1 MSERLH
7 KIIAAS
13 GLMSRRQAEEMIRQG
28 RVSVD
33 GRVARLGESAEAGK
47 VEIRVNGRVLGT
59 LNSLV
64 TVMLNK
70 PVGYICTMNDPA
82 GRPLVTDLLPS
93 ELGRLYPVGRLD
105 FNTEGL
111 LLLTNDGALA
121 QHLMHP
127 RHHVSKTYLVKVRGR
142 LDGHKRAAL
151 ESGVVLDD
159 GPTCPAQVTALRTS
173 GHNCWF
179 ELTLHE
185 GRNRQVR
192 RMCEAV
198 GLTVVRLKRIAVG
211 KLTLGEL
218 PRGAWRK
225 LTPGEL
231 HGLKQDAGANKDL
244 AG

>member
-13 GLMSRRQAEEMIRQG
+13 GLMSRRQAEEMIRLG
-28 RVSVD
+28 RVKVD
-33 GRVARLGESAEAGK
+33 GRVAGLGESAEPGE
-47 VEIRVNGRVLGT
+47 VEIRVDDQVIGAMASG
-59 LNSLV
+59 V

-70 PVGYICTMNDPA
+70 PVGYTCTMNDPS
-82 GRPLVTDLLPS
+82 GRRLVSELLPP
-93 ELGRLYPVGRLD
+93 ELGRLYPIGRLD

-127 RHHVSKTYLVKVRGR
+127 RHHVSKTYLVKVRGQ
-142 LDGHKRAAL
+142 LDGHKRQAL
-151 ESGVVLDD
+151 ETGVLLDD
-159 GPTCPAQVTALRTS
+159 GPTHQARVAAVRAH
-173 GHNCWF
+173 GRNCWF

-192 RMCEAV
+192 RMCEAL
-198 GLTVVRLKRIAVG
+198 GLGVVRLKRIAVG
-211 KLTLGEL
+211 DLTLGEL

-225 LTPGEL
+225 LTAAEL
-231 HGLKQDAGANKDL
+231 NRLR
-244 AG
+244 

>member
-13 GLMSRRQAEEMIRQG
+13 GLMSRRQAEEMIRLG
-28 RVSVD
+28 RVKVD
-33 GRVARLGESAEAGK
+33 GRVASLGESAEPGE
-47 VEIRVNGRVLGT
+47 VEIRVDNQVIGAITSG
-59 LNSLV
+59 V

-70 PVGYICTMNDPA
+70 PAGYICTMNDPS
-82 GRPLVTDLLPS
+82 GRRLVSDLLPP

-127 RHHVSKTYLVKVRGR
+127 RHHVSKTYLVKVRGQ
-142 LDGHKRAAL
+142 LDKHKREAL
-151 ESGVVLDD
+151 ETGVLLDD
-159 GPTCPAQVTALRTS
+159 GPTHQARVAAVRSRGQ
-173 GHNCWF
+173 NCWF

-192 RMCEAV
+192 RMCEAL
-198 GLTVVRLKRIAVG
+198 GLGVVRLKRIAVG
-211 KLTLGEL
+211 DLSLGDL
-218 PRGAWRK
+218 PPGAWRK
-225 LTPGEL
+225 LTPAEL
-231 HGLKQDAGANKDL
+231 HGLKQGTPPA
-244 AG
+244 

>member
-7 KIIAAS
+7 KIIAAT
-13 GLMSRRQAEEMIRQG
+13 GLMSRRRAEEMIRLG

-33 GRVARLGESAEAGK
+33 GRVARLGESAEAGR
-47 VEIRVNGRVLGT
+47 VEIRVDGRTLGSI
-59 LNSLV
+59 NSLV

-82 GRPLVTDLLPS
+82 GRPLVTALLPP

-127 RHHVSKTYLVKVRGR
+127 RHHVSKTYLVKVRGQ
-142 LDGHKRAAL
+142 LDEHKRASL

-159 GPTCPAQVTALRTS
+159 GPTHQARVAALRTS

-179 ELTLHE
+179 ELTLGE

-211 KLTLGEL
+211 TLTLGEL

-225 LTPGEL
+225 LTATEVDR
-231 HGLKQDAGANKDL
+231 LKKGIAD
-244 AG
+244 